1 MFNRLNSSLAACVT
15 LRNDQEVA
23 SLKDDSTMI
32 PDATEEAIN
41 SDGERAIEDIKGEA
55 VVNIEDI
62 TKLANIAEIMDL
74 LEETH
79 RNKDWLV
86 QHIKLKRQKVAINP
100 TMTTVGILKACEI
113 EFISYLLGE
122 LKANEDNFET
132 PPALTK
138 TYHWFFTDIVA
149 SSDPTMATNEQA
161 TKIILLNK
169 LIERTETFKQRDPES
184 TLILPTG
191 DGMAMGFSDSPEK
204 PFRLAL
210 EVHKGLNRFNQQRK
224 EIDRVLIR
232 IGLDSGPVYLIKDLN
247 GNENVWGPGI
257 IMARRVMDLA
267 RDMNILATARFANDV
282 RTLRPEYRKY
292 MHPIGDYKIKH
303 GEKLLIYN
311 IYGDS
316 IGSKKVPSP
325 DKKQQSKAEEEV
337 QKTSSRFLF
346 NNIIVELDVKDTKT
360 MLTRHTM
367 IWNVVNISSE
377 PIERIFYYLD
387 GDTPKQFADM
397 NVVIKDEEDR
407 ELDIMSLNV
416 NKPYHKEF
424 FVRLKKPMKPGEK
437 GRMVKIEYDWEEPER
452 MYMYRF
458 ASDCKKFSFMLTV
471 PRDIEVNQKVVRVD
485 TETGEKVFSSTPATV
500 KYEGDRTVVTWAGT
514 NFRSFD
520 AYRFDW

>member
-1 MFNRLNSSLAACVT
+1 LSSE
-15 LRNDQEVA
+15 QEVA
-23 SLKDDSTMI
+23 SLEQDSLSTTT
-32 PDATEEAIN
+32 DATDNPYNGDGKSAM
-41 SDGERAIEDIKGEA
+41 SDSKNDNN
-55 VVNIEDI
+55 VNIEEI
-62 TKLANIAEIMDL
+62 SKLAKIAEIMEL
-74 LEETH
+74 LEETN
-79 RNKDWLV
+79 RNKDWLT

-100 TMTTVGILKACEI
+100 TMTTVGILKVCEP

-122 LKANEDNFET
+122 LNADEDNFET

-161 TKIILLNK
+161 TKIMLLNK
-169 LIERTETFKQRDPES
+169 LIEKTETFKQRDPEN

-191 DGMAMGFSDSPEK
+191 DGMAMGFTDSPEK

-210 EVHKGLNRFNQQRK
+210 EVHKGLNRYNQQRK
-224 EIDRVLIR
+224 EIDKVLIR

-303 GEKLLIYN
+303 GEKILIYN
-311 IYGDS
+311 IYGDN

-325 DKKQQSKAEEEV
+325 DKKQQSKADEEV
-337 QKTSSRFLF
+337 LKTSSRFLF
-346 NNIIVELDVKDTKT
+346 NHVGVELDILDPKT
-360 MLTRHTM
+360 MLTHHTM
-367 IWNVVNISSE
+367 IWNMVNISND

-387 GDTPKQFADM
+387 GDSPKPFPDM
-397 NVVIKDEEDR
+397 NVIIKDEEDR

-424 FVRLKKPMKPGEK
+424 FVRLKKPLKPNEK
-437 GRMVKIEYDWEEPER
+437 KVVKIEWDWEEPER
-452 MYMYRF
+452 MYMHRF
-458 ASDCKKFSFMLTV
+458 ASDCKKFSFMLTA
-471 PRDIEVNQKVVRVD
+471 PKEVEVTHKVVRVD
-485 TETGEKVFSSTPATV
+485 TETGEKLFSTIPAIV
-500 KYEGDRTVVTWAGT
+500 KREPDKTIVTWEAPNLRT
-514 NFRSFD
+514 FD